1 MRIDRRRKLA
11 AFAIVAGAIAVCLA
25 ILGWHNVS
33 TRLSG
38 DDRTAAREILD
49 RAGYEKSWWS
59 SVDLAAYDGQV
70 KAIIAVQDA
79 VLKASPNDT
88 DIPFDMPREPADL
101 LRMQMGFCFDRSR
114 AIEKI
119 LAMLGL
125 ETRHIAVYS
134 TKKTGSALVSLFTPQ
149 VTSHAVSEVK
159 TSKGWMVV
167 DSNTR
172 WIGLTQ
178 DNLPVSMGALRETL
192 GSRADW
198 STRNTDR
205 VNRIFTDQF
214 TYVIGLYSRHGRF
227 FPPYTRVPDVNWRDF
242 VVANV
247 LG

>member
-1 MRIDRRRKLA
+1 MHINLRRKHVVFGIAAVLVACVAVLA
-11 AFAIVAGAIAVCLA
+11 
-25 ILGWHNVS
+25 WHNVS
-33 TRLSG
+33 TKVSG

-49 RAGYEKSWWS
+49 RAGYDQAWWS
-59 SVDLAAYDGQV
+59 SVDLTTYDGQV
-70 KAIIAVQDA
+70 KAAIAVQDA

-134 TKKTGSALVSLFTPQ
+134 TKKTGSALVSLITPQ
-149 VTSHAVSEVK
+149 VSSHAVSEVR
-159 TSKGWMVV
+159 TNKGWMVI
-167 DSNTR
+167 DSNKR

-178 DNLPVSMGALRETL
+178 DDLPVSMETL
-192 GSRADW
+192 RSKVSTRAGW
-198 STRNTDR
+198 STRNNAR